1 MRGNPSRARR
11 RAARAVRQPSRM
23 TDYQRRRQAEQLQ
36 GTDKIRDYLHD
47 LDLEV
52 SNDLIDEL
60 VDEVEVE
67 VEDAEPDEPTTHH
80 HSDTEP
86 ARDPNAYELA
96 ILGALQRKNVY
107 LGDVP
112 VDEVQRRRL
121 RNRDAKRS
129 RRLQRRS
136 RVRRLKRRRHHTGG
150 AAA

>member
-1 MRGNPSRARR
+1 
-11 RAARAVRQPSRM
+11 M